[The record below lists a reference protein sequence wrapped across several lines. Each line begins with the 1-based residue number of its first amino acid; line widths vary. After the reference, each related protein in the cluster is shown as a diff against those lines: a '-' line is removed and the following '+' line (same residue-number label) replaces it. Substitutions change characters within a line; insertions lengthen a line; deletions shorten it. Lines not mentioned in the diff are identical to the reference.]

1 VKELESAAEGQKQEW
16 DRIRRENS
24 ELREQVEA
32 AELQI
37 SSISKQYRE
46 LLQTKEKEVSE
57 LKQQLHEKEDQHN
70 KLLQQ
75 SPTRRDVMSPPSHF
89 VVHHH
94 HEDSPVTDLI
104 TAQIEINQLSKQT
117 ERLQAQVKHWKSVA
131 QAKQSLE
138 DNSRDLSLQSQL
150 EDLRC
155 QLTEKVDSHQSQLA
169 ALQNEHTK
177 TLLLMRNEHE
187 LEVGEKE
194 SIIQELERQL
204 AMETAK
210 EQKQKDDKVLV

>member
-1 VKELESAAEGQKQEW
+1 VHVTYLNIKTFWLSRYVQDYLFQ
-16 DRIRRENS
+16 
-24 ELREQVEA
+24 
-32 AELQI
+32 
-37 SSISKQYRE
+37 
-46 LLQTKEKEVSE
+46 KEVSE

-131 QAKQSLE
+131 QAKQV
-138 DNSRDLSLQSQL
+138 
-150 EDLRC
+150 C
-155 QLTEKVDSHQSQLA
+155 W
-169 ALQNEHTK
+169 
-177 TLLLMRNEHE
+177 
-187 LEVGEKE
+187 
-194 SIIQELERQL
+194 
-204 AMETAK
+204 
-210 EQKQKDDKVLV
+210 